1 MNPGDFHSFD
11 IKKSGAGL
19 SDSAEPGMTATAPPD
34 PDPTEAT
41 VPDVPGSVEATAPDV
56 PGYPQPKH
64 ARLRLVLGW
73 VGIAIT
79 VIISSVWAYW
89 GAIENFHECWY
100 SESIWE
106 NLFML
111 VFQYWL
117 FTWVF
122 IALALVA
129 LKWRQIGLGLHV
141 ALAVFAVWFF
151 SGASFD
157 VLGLMIVIPILG
169 LGLLYFF
176 GQARPKKWAFR
187 LVIGIPLLIILIA
200 SVPQG
205 IRVAQR
211 VDDGDF
217 GARTVQGNGVTLV
230 WAPRGP
236 GWPDTDEAQE
246 ICRYLSE
253 DGTTVMEEEQ
263 NIWRLPTVDEAVRS
277 MMLHGENAGGTW
289 DPETRQTT
297 YEKTPDKESPLWDV
311 HSQVIYYWTSE
322 TSVTAGSS
330 GTDGND
336 GTDDARAYIIVYHGG
351 VFEKRKTDGQ
361 DYLTFRAVKDVPE

>member
-1 MNPGDFHSFD
+1 MNTSD
-11 IKKSGAGL
+11 IIDPEPQRTNANGLRSADVRASGTGFSDVRASGAR
-19 SDSAEPGMTATAPPD
+19 STDSSEPD
-34 PDPTEAT
+34 PDPGSTAASAPEA
-41 VPDVPGSVEATAPDV
+41 PGPRPS
-56 PGYPQPKH
+56 KH

-89 GAIENFHECWY
+89 GAIENFHEGWY
-100 SESIWE
+100 SESLWE

-129 LKWRQIGLGLHV
+129 LKWRRIGLGLHV
-141 ALAVFAVWFF
+141 ALAAFAGWFF

-157 VLGLMIVIPILG
+157 VLGLMIVLPILG

-187 LVIGIPLLIILIA
+187 LVVGIPLLIILIA

-217 GARTVQGNGVTLV
+217 GARTVVGNGVTLV

-236 GWPDTDEAQE
+236 GWPDTGTTWDEARE

-253 DGTTVMEEEQ
+253 DGTTIMEEEQ

-289 DPETRQTT
+289 DPETGRTT
-297 YEKTPDKESPLWDV
+297 YEKTPDKESPLWDI
-311 HSQVIYYWTSE
+311 HSKVIYYWTAE
-322 TSVTAGSS
+322 SS
-330 GTDGND
+330 GTDG
-336 GTDDARAYIIVYHGG
+336 TRAYIIVYHGG
-351 VFEKRKTDGQ
+351 IFEKQKTDGQ
-361 DYLTFRAVKDVPE
+361 DYLTFRAVKDEPE